1 MKALALTKEIDSHS
15 GNNLLLIMLDYVCSQ
30 STLYFADIL
39 KYIGLRIS
47 LRRLLEDIWLH

>member
-1 MKALALTKEIDSHS
+1 MEVLALTKEIDSHS